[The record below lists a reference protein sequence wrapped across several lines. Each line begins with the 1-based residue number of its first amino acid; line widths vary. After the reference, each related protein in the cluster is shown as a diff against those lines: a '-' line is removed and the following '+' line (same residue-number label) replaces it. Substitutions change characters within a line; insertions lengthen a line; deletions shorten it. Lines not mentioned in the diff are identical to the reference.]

1 MRRHLIYNILCLLL
15 LTACEHEIPYNGEY
29 QDGKLLVEAF
39 TCAGED
45 SLVCCIGRTYFIL
58 DDKPS
63 TPEVL
68 DGLHISLEGESG
80 AYDIISDSTD
90 GRQHFIRLS
99 RPVQAGEE
107 LKLTVSHP
115 QFGTATAKETPMPDL
130 VPESFSYE
138 RKVTTQGWDNHIVK
152 IQLPGYPLETV
163 IGLSA
168 RLYMTQTVIRP
179 LYDANL
185 THTGWD
191 TIVRSL
197 VYTGPLLSY
206 DPVFANMENGYM
218 EGQGYYA
225 SSKKGGLL
233 LMCSDYPSGKQI
245 ELYMRTVSDS
255 SYPSGVS
262 TTFRLDSFLL
272 GFEMKSE
279 AYNLYQ
285 ASMEQYL
292 RTHRYTNRDE
302 EKDEDQDEERNENWG
317 SMFSSMGI
325 EETVSVYNNVE
336 NGYGVFISKTKTKIR
351 IR

>member
-1 MRRHLIYNILCLLL
+1 MRRHLLYNILCLLL

-58 DDKPS
+58 DDKPY

-90 GRQHFIRLS
+90 GRQHYIKLS
-99 RPVQAGEE
+99 RPVQAGDE

-115 QFGTATAKETPMPDL
+115 HFGTACAKETVMPDF
-130 VPESFSYE
+130 VPERVSYE
-138 RKVTTQGWDNHIVK
+138 VKATTQGLDNHIVTLR
-152 IQLPGYPLETV
+152 LPDYSPRTV
-163 IGLSA
+163 IGMSG

-233 LMCSDYPSGKQI
+233 LMRSDYPAGKQI
-245 ELYMRTVSDS
+245 ELYMRSVSDS
-255 SYPSGVS
+255 SFPSAGVS
-262 TTFRLDSFLL
+262 TTFSVDSFLL

-285 ASMEQYL
+285 ASMEKYL
-292 RTHRYTNRDE
+292 KAHRDYDGET
-302 EKDEDQDEERNENWG
+302 NWG
-317 SMFSSMGI
+317 EMFSSMGL

-336 NGYGVFISKTKTKIR
+336 NGYGAFISKTKTKIR
-351 IR
+351 IK